1 MTPFSS
7 QYYDPI
13 STFHGS
19 IPSIMGT
26 RLDLI
31 IVGAPKE
38 QSNLVWN
45 NIVIELERLHR
56 MLNRFDATSEL
67 SRINSKAKNNAVSV
81 SNEMWEILENC
92 KQK

>member
-92 KQK
+92 RQK